1 MIKKFALVLLFVA
14 VSVCFLSVSNSVV
27 KADDLSNNIE
37 EQLNNL
43 DLSELEEYINNIS
56 NQPAEFDFA
65 LNVRKLLNGE
75 YDSSY
80 LNFPQ
85 YVLNVLLD
93 NIFSAMP
100 TFLSILAIA
109 IFCGIMQSIKSGF
122 VSEGVSDMVFFVCFL
137 SIILLISSEVIAIWK
152 TTQITIKNMAKLSEI
167 MSPIILTLMIASGG
181 NVSASVYKPAVA
193 FLSNGVLNVIMTIV
207 LPLIGVMSIFA
218 IISHFSQSVKLTKFS
233 ELATSIIKWIMG
245 LIIAIFGLFLSVQ
258 GITSA
263 TFDGISIKAAK
274 YALSNSVPIIGGFL
288 GSGFDLMIAG
298 SVLIKN
304 AIGVVSIVGLLY
316 LILSPVLYM
325 VAFSL
330 LLKLTAAVTEPIT
343 DQRLSNFCATVS
355 KCITYM
361 IVCVIIVGFMLF
373 ITVLLMIFSANAF
386 I

>member
-1 MIKKFALVLLFVA
+1 MIKKIAILLLFVT
-14 VSVCFLSVSNSVV
+14 VSVCALSVNNSVV
-27 KADDLSNNIE
+27 KADELSDNIE

-43 DLSELEEYINNIS
+43 DLSGLEEYLNIILDK
-56 NQPAEFDFA
+56 PAEFDFA
-65 LNVRKLLNGE
+65 SSIRNLLNGE
-75 YDSSY
+75 YDLSY

-85 YVLNVLLD
+85 YVLKVMLD

-109 IFCGIMQSIKSGF
+109 IFCGIMQSIKSSF
-122 VSEGVSDMVFFVCFL
+122 VSEGISDMIFFVCFL
-137 SIILLISSEVIAIWK
+137 SIVLLLSSEVISIWK
-152 TTQITIKNMAKLSEI
+152 TTQITINNMAKLSEI

-193 FLSNGVLNVIMTIV
+193 FLSNGVVNVIMVIV
-207 LPLIGVMSIFA
+207 LPLIAVMSIFA

-263 TFDGISIKAAK
+263 TFDGISVKAAK

-304 AIGVVSIVGLLY
+304 AIGVVSVVGLLY

-325 VAFSL
+325 IAFSL
-330 LLKLTAAVTEPIT
+330 LLKLVAAVTEPIT
-343 DQRLSNFCATVS
+343 DQRLSNFCMAVS

-361 IVCVIIVGFMLF
+361 IVAIIAVGFMLF